1 MVTARRNRNVEGF
14 VTGTTLPAMTSRILV
29 IADEAW
35 TRNEVHAALTEPDYS
50 LIDHDDPATSGDLLR
65 SEQPDAVVIDL
76 QVGSM
81 GGMAIARDLH
91 QQAAMA
97 QLDHVPVVLLLD
109 RKADSFLAKRSGVA
123 AWVTKPFTARDIRTA
138 VESAI
143 GG

>member
-1 MVTARRNRNVEGF
+1 MTAR
-14 VTGTTLPAMTSRILV
+14 IIV
-29 IADEAW
+29 IADEPW
-35 TRNEVHAALTEPDYS
+35 TRNEVHAALPEPDYT
-50 LIDHDDPATSGDLLR
+50 LIDHEDPATSNDVVR
-65 SEQPDAVVIDL
+65 TEEPDAVVIDL

-97 QLDHVPVVLLLD
+97 ELDSVPVVLLLD
-109 RKADSFLAKRSGVA
+109 RQADSFLAKRAGVA
-123 AWVTKPFTARDIRTA
+123 AWVTKPFTAHDIRTA

>member
-1 MVTARRNRNVEGF
+1 
-14 VTGTTLPAMTSRILV
+14 MTSRILV

-35 TRNEVHAALTEPDYS
+35 TRNEVHAALTAPEYT
-50 LIDHDDPATSGDLLR
+50 LIDHDDPATSGELLR
-65 SEQPDAVVIDL
+65 TERPDAVVIDL

-97 QLDHVPVVLLLD
+97 ELDGVPVVLLLD
-109 RKADSFLAKRSGVA
+109 RKADTFLAKRAGVA
-123 AWVTKPFTARDIRTA
+123 AWVTKPFTAHDIRTA